1 MPIKKGNAKLYVAD
15 TARMCRL
22 LVDTMDLAGIRLSPV
37 INYKNQVRSD
47 DGQSLFETVISLKIK
62 YKIYLQAL
70 LPTGSDNHFLPP
82 GRRPKI
88 TIFGNFRNNYVI
100 FKESALW
107 ADSFY
112 KSKCPYVCLS
122 VTLSHSV

>member
-22 LVDTMDLAGIRLSPV
+22 LVDTMDLAGIRLAPV

-82 GRRPKI
+82 GRRPNK
-88 TIFGNFRNNYVI
+88 T
-100 FKESALW
+100 K
-107 ADSFY
+107 
-112 KSKCPYVCLS
+112 
-122 VTLSHSV
+122 